1 MKLQVKQAGGA
12 QELSVQSQKEF
23 LQLYNR
29 GVIAADDLVLRGER
43 WVRAQDLPWI
53 HGMAMET
60 KRDNKRLFWITLL
73 MMVLGLICVIWI
85 QSHSGIVA
93 RKSGAAGGEGGGAL
107 PEGAGGARPARWLML
122 EKRAWG
128 SGSWGGKSAT

>member
-1 MKLQVKQAGGA
+1 MKLQVKQPGSS
-12 QELSVQSQKEF
+12 QELTVQSQKEF

-53 HGMAMET
+53 HGMALET

-73 MMVLGLICVIWI
+73 MMVLGLIGVIWI
-85 QSHSGIVA
+85 QSHPGIVA
-93 RKSGAAGGEGGGAL
+93 RKSGAAGQQGGAAM
-107 PEGAGGARPARWLML
+107 PKGAVRAVPAH
-122 EKRAWG
+122 
-128 SGSWGGKSAT
+128 